1 MYVKIDIAE
10 LLAYEASGGRVTS
23 DERTFVTNNVVDL
36 QAPYESVAEFLMVV
50 EPTFKRR
57 RAVTKEGLAFE
68 WHHEE
73 TYDYQTLIVYGNAT
87 EYVQWRNVLNGANL
101 KYSHC
106 MSHRDKGKKVISL
119 MTKTEFKNGY
129 NQTNPVYRIF
139 CSSKSAVDIGLKKF
153 KAVFVYV
160 LDHGMAKD
168 PKFLYLKHDHCKVNV
183 IYHQYQDDDMKK
195 ELLDRLASAEK
206 ITLCLDSTIKEKIFA
221 KSLRRVQGQVMREKH
236 QSTGIMHVDW
246 PDFAI
251 ATTNYVNEV
260 ILLGPPH
267 PENTAYIV
275 HSLMMNKNPVTV
287 HVLYTSDD
295 VKQVYVKRVFSKLT

>member
-1 MYVKIDIAE
+1 MYVQIDIAD

-68 WHHEE
+68 LHKEE
-73 TYDYQTLIVYGNAT
+73 KYDYQTLIVYGNAT
-87 EYVQWRNVLNGANL
+87 EYVQWRNVLNDAKL
-101 KYSHC
+101 EH
-106 MSHRDKGKKVISL
+106 SHRGMSYLDKGKKVINL
-119 MTKTEFKNGY
+119 MSKTEFKNGY

-139 CSSKSAVDIGLKKF
+139 CSGKSAVDIALKKF

-168 PKFLYLKHDHCKVNV
+168 PKFLYLKHNHCKVNV
-183 IYHQYQDDDMKK
+183 IYHQYHDDDMKN
-195 ELLDRLASAEK
+195 ELLDRLASTEK
-206 ITLCLDSTIKEKIFA
+206 ITLCFDSTIKEKIFS
-221 KSLRRVQGQVMREKH
+221 KSLRRVQGQVSREKH
-236 QSTGIMHVDW
+236 QSSGIMHVDW

-260 ILLGPPH
+260 IFLGAPH
-267 PENTAYIV
+267 HDNTAYIV

-287 HVLYTSDD
+287 HVLYIDDD
-295 VKQVYVKRVFSKLT
+295 VKQVYVKKVFSKI

>member
-1 MYVKIDIAE
+1 MYVQIDIAD

-57 RAVTKEGLAFE
+57 RAVTKEGLAVE
-68 WHHEE
+68 LHKEE
-73 TYDYQTLIVYGNAT
+73 KYDYQTLIVYGNAT
-87 EYVQWRNVLNGANL
+87 EYVQWRNVLQDAKLEN
-101 KYSHC
+101 SHR
-106 MSHRDKGKKVISL
+106 MRDKGKKISL
-119 MTKTEFKNGY
+119 MSKTEFKNGY

-139 CSSKSAVDIGLKKF
+139 CSSKSAVDIALKKF

-160 LDHGMAKD
+160 LDHGMARD
-168 PKFLYLKHDHCKVNV
+168 PKFLYLKHNHCKVNV
-183 IYHQYQDDDMKK
+183 IYHQYHDDDMKN
-195 ELLDRLASAEK
+195 ELLNRLASTEK
-206 ITLCLDSTIKEKIFA
+206 ITLCFDSTIKEKIFS
-221 KSLRRVQGQVMREKH
+221 KSLRRVQGQVMKEKH

-260 ILLGPPH
+260 IFLGAPH
-267 PENTAYIV
+267 HDNTAYIV
-275 HSLMMNKNPVTV
+275 HSLMMNKNPVIV
-287 HVLYTSDD
+287 HVLYIGDD
-295 VKQVYVKRVFSKLT
+295 VKQVYVKKVFSKI